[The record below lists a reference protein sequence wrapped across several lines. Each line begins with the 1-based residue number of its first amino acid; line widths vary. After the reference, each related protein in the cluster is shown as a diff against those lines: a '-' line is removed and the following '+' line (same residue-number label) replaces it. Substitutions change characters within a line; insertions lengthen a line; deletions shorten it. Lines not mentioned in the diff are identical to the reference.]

1 MFKLR
6 NRINR
11 DPETIQMWKE
21 RCKKLERENSRL
33 RGELEAVK
41 QYKEDYEGLIAS
53 VDFLKRRYEYLVK
66 QANDIEQRYKDE
78 LDEILKIASE
88 NNE

>member
-1 MFKLR
+1 MFGLR
-6 NRINR
+6 NRIYR
-11 DPETIQMWKE
+11 DPETIQMWKD
-21 RCKKLERENSRL
+21 RCKKLERENSML

-41 QYKEDYEGLIAS
+41 RYKEDYEDLIAS
-53 VDFLKRRYEYLVK
+53 VGFLKRRYEYLVK
-66 QANDIEQRYKDE
+66 QADDIEQRYKDD

>member
-1 MFKLR
+1 MFGLR

-41 QYKEDYEGLIAS
+41 RYKDDYEGLIAS
-53 VDFLKRRYEYLVK
+53 VGFLKRRYEYLIN
-66 QANDIEQRYKDE
+66 QAEEIEQAYKDE
-78 LDEILKIASE
+78 FDNILEIASE